1 MGSGP
6 STASDINPNINYI
19 QVFLNNM
26 KQIFKPVGNAFVKT
40 GSLISKR
47 MPSKRNINNFISF
60 SKIKSQKIVSNSMK
74 SLTKKINQEKYNNVN
89 GGNKKKPSENKKKP
103 SENKKKP
110 SENKK
115 KPSENKKKPSKK

>member
-6 STASDINPNINYI
+6 STASDIHPSINYI
-19 QVFLNNM
+19 QVLLNNM

-40 GSLISKR
+40 GSLIRER
-47 MPSKRNINNFISF
+47 MPSKRNINNFISV
-60 SKIKSQKIVSNSMK
+60 SKIKSQKIVSNSMNK
-74 SLTKKINQEKYNNVN
+74 AIQKIKQPQSSQQNINKLN
-89 GGNKKKPSENKKKP
+89 GGKR
-103 SENKKKP
+103 KKP